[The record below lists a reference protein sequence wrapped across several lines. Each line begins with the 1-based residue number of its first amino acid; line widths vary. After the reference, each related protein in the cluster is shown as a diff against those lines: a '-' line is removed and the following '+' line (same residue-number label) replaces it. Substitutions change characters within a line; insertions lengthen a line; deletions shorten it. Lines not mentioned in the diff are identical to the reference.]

1 MQLRQKFFITLT
13 LITAVPLL
21 ILLFGVVER
30 IEDEI
35 RLRTEN
41 ELHVALDKMAGELTL
56 ILESQKSI
64 ARGLAHVPTVRAF
77 AAVADKKLGS
87 EVSADEYRRR
97 ADELEQF
104 FLNYQRAV
112 PSIQALRFIDTRGKA
127 LVKVKEGKPVEATY
141 ADNDFNRLYVT
152 DIADKRFYRL
162 SMTTDKDV
170 MMSDFE
176 LGRVSQE
183 TDFCPAMIRY
193 STQIKDEVDRIEGM
207 LVVNMW
213 GTSLDAKI
221 EASLGGYPW
230 KSYVVEISEDLERDG
245 IYLYHRDTRKR
256 FGNQLQSEFR
266 FSREVSAQ
274 DWNHIRQSSDRGS
287 LYLDDGRML
296 FYRTLKPY
304 KSRPTTAWLLM
315 IEADSKQLLM
325 PIQNVRNSIWL
336 LLGVVLLVSLLI
348 SIWSAWRLARPVHA
362 LARVIT
368 RYADGEHNIRYTEKR
383 RDEIGVAGSA
393 FNYLAASLEKA
404 ELERDKA
411 ERLARQSERLASVG
425 QLAAGI
431 GHEINNPLLN
441 IMSLADLIEDAVKH
455 DGQAHS
461 DVRLLK
467 KEGQRCARIVQG
479 ILSFARENNPEYTE
493 FDVQKLVEETL
504 ALLQHRIDAAEI
516 RLVTDIENDLFITG
530 DFNQLQQVLVNVI
543 LNAVQAS
550 QPGSLMQIKAYANID
565 YTAIEIID
573 TGTGIKHDHLARVFD
588 PFFTTKAEG
597 EGTGL
602 GLSISYGIV
611 KHHGGT
617 IHLENMRGAG
627 LRVVIL
633 LPLETGQMDN
643 QYEEPMEAVS
653 VG

>member
-21 ILLFGVVER
+21 ILLFGVVEK

-41 ELHVALDKMAGELTL
+41 ELHVTLDKMADELSL
-56 ILESQKSI
+56 ILDSQKSI
-64 ARGLAHVPTVRAF
+64 ARGLAHVPTVRAL
-77 AAVADKKLGS
+77 AAIADKKIGS
-87 EVSADEYRRR
+87 EVSVEEYRRR
-97 ADELEQF
+97 AEELEQF

-112 PSIQALRFIDTRGKA
+112 PTIQALRFIDNSGKA
-127 LVKVKEGKPVEATY
+127 LVKVKEGKPVEATLV
-141 ADNDFNRLYVT
+141 DDDFNRLYVT
-152 DIADKRFYRL
+152 DISDRRFYEY
-162 SMTTDKDV
+162 SMSTEKDV

-176 LGRVSQE
+176 LGRVSPE
-183 TDFCPAMIRY
+183 ADFCPAMIRY
-193 STQIKDEVDRIEGM
+193 STQIKDEVDGIEGM
-207 LVVNMW
+207 LIVNMW

-230 KSYVVEISEDLERDG
+230 KSYVVEISNETERDG
-245 IYLYHRDTRKR
+245 IYLYHRDSRKR
-256 FGNQLQSEFR
+256 FANQLQSEFR
-266 FSREVSAQ
+266 FSNEINAQ
-274 DWNHIRQSSDRGS
+274 NWEYIRRTSDRGS

-304 KSRPTTAWLLM
+304 ESRPTTAWLLT

-362 LARVIT
+362 LADVIT
-368 RYADGEHNIRYTEKR
+368 RYADGDHTTRYTEKR
-383 RDEIGVAGSA
+383 SDEIGVAGSA
-393 FNYLAASLEKA
+393 FNYLATSLEKA
-404 ELERDKA
+404 ELARDKA
-411 ERLARQSERLASVG
+411 ERAARQSERLASVG

-441 IMSLADLIEDAVKH
+441 IMSLADLIENAVK
-455 DGQAHS
+455 DDMQVRS

-479 ILSFARENNPEYTE
+479 ILSFARESNPEYTE
-493 FDVQKLVEETL
+493 FNAQRLIEETL
-504 ALLQHRIDAAEI
+504 ALLRHRIDSEEI
-516 RLVTDIENDLFITG
+516 TVVTDIARDLHITG

-550 QPGSLMQIKAYANID
+550 QAGSIMQIKACANID

-573 TGTGIKHDHLARVFD
+573 TGTGIKQDHLARVFD

-617 IHLENMRGAG
+617 IHLENMQGAG

-633 LPLETGQMDN
+633 LPAEAEQFDN
-643 QYEEPMEAVS
+643 QFAEPMEAVN